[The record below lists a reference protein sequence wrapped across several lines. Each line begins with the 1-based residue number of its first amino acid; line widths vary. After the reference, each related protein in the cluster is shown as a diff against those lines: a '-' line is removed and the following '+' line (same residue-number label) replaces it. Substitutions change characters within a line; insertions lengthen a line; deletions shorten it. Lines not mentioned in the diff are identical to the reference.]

1 MASRLGIVVLL
12 VVGLS
17 ACGDRNA
24 PVEDAARA
32 FAQAVADRDGAA
44 ACRMLAPATADELER
59 SSGKPCDE
67 AILEE
72 DIPEPSALESVEV
85 YGTAGSVTTATD
97 TMFLGKFQGGWR
109 VTAAACAAASPGP
122 YDCDV
127 AGG

>member
-1 MASRLGIVVLL
+1 
-12 VVGLS
+12 VGLS

-24 PVEDAARA
+24 PVEDAART
-32 FAQAVADRDGAA
+32 FSQAVADRDGAA
-44 ACRMLAPATADELER
+44 ACRMLAPATTDELEK
-59 SSGKPCDE
+59 STGKPCDQ

-72 DIPEPSALESVEV
+72 DLPEPSAPESVEV

-97 TMFLGKFQGGWR
+97 TMFLGKFQSGWR
-109 VTAAACAAASPGP
+109 VTAAGCAAASPGP